1 MSQPRF
7 QHSFN
12 LDEEMEK
19 RLGRLIKEH
28 DVKII
33 DIIKAGI
40 EKIEKET
47 GKK

>member
-1 MSQPRF
+1 MARY

-12 LDEEMEK
+12 LDAEMEK
-19 RLGRLIKEH
+19 RLVKLVSEH
-28 DVKII
+28 NKKII

-47 GKK
+47 SKK